1 MEQIIEFIVSLGQKW
16 PVVTSILAVLYTV
29 GFAIKALQAAAKVFV
44 AGTPSTKDDEVLNKI
59 EANAIYKAIVVA
71 VDFIIRLKLPVAK
84 K

>member
-1 MEQIIEFIVSLGQKW
+1 MEQIIEFIVSLGEKW

-29 GFAIKALQAAAKVFV
+29 GFAVKALQAAAKVFV

-71 VDFIIRLKLPVAK
+71 VDFIIRLKLPGAK
-84 K
+84 